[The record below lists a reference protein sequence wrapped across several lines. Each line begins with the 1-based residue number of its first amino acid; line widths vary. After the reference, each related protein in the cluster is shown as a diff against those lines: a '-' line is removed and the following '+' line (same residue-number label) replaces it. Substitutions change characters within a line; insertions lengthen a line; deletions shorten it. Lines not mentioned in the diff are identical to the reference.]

1 MEKVAV
7 KVPEAQKEK
16 LEEIAEEEG
25 YPNRSEFLREVIR
38 NEIKKR
44 ETIKKEVLEKIEER
58 MERLEEGEL
67 SFEDLTSNK
76 ELEEELGIE

>member
-1 MEKVAV
+1 M